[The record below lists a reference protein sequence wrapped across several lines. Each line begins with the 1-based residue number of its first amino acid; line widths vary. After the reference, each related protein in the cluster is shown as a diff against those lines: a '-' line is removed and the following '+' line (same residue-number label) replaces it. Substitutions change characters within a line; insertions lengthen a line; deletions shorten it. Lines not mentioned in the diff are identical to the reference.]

1 MADAAGAARAGG
13 AGLSSDERKQGAGG
27 EPHVRKPGDGAAAGG
42 KKAGFSA
49 AAAKSAASG
58 RKDKFVVRRG
68 AGAASG
74 RQDDALHAKPL
85 PRVDVQAG
93 NAEPAPLKAVSPARA
108 AAFAILT
115 RVATTAGHSD
125 DLLHAPAVDALSAE
139 DRNLTMALVL
149 GVLRWQLALDAQ
161 IKPMLQRPDAEL
173 HPAALLALRLAIF
186 QMEHMSRIPA
196 HAAIHESVELAKANG
211 AFHASAMVNALL
223 RRWQR
228 ERAAAGA
235 SQQAP
240 KQTLVSVSPA
250 EVAHPAWL
258 MGRWRAK
265 YGGRAARLI
274 AGYDQA
280 EPPVGGLFDDA
291 GDAPVNRFGGYALP
305 SIDDGSRLVAEIA
318 AAAVTEPKRIL
329 DACAAPGGK
338 ARVLALRHPGAE
350 IVAADVSEKRLL
362 AMRARLEK
370 EPAAAAITTVL
381 ADMTVSHVKA
391 AGAEAEGGEAEAAPG
406 GGDAAVDGEARGAG
420 AARESNPLLGSF
432 DLILVD
438 APCSGTGT
446 LARNPEIRHRL
457 RESDLPRQAERQRA
471 IVRTALRRLAPG
483 GRLVYSTCSLEAE
496 ENEAVVLPLV
506 EAGEVAVEPLG
517 LERLPGLSDE
527 VAGHLRETAVTE
539 AGALRTLP
547 GVHACDGFFA
557 VVLRKA

>member
-1 MADAAGAARAGG
+1 M
-13 AGLSSDERKQGAGG
+13 L
-27 EPHVRKPGDGAAAGG
+27 
-42 KKAGFSA
+42 
-49 AAAKSAASG
+49 
-58 RKDKFVVRRG
+58 
-68 AGAASG
+68 
-74 RQDDALHAKPL
+74 
-85 PRVDVQAG
+85 AG
-93 NAEPAPLKAVSPARA
+93 NAEPAPVKAVSAARA

-115 RVATTAGHSD
+115 KVATTAGHSD

-149 GVLRWQLALDAQ
+149 GVLRWQLQLDAQ

-228 ERAAAGA
+228 ERATAG
-235 SQQAP
+235 P
-240 KQTLVSVSPA
+240 VRQTLASVSPA

-258 MGRWRAK
+258 MQRWRAT
-265 YGGRAARLI
+265 YGGRAARLM

-280 EPPVGGLFDDA
+280 EPPSGGLFEEASDE
-291 GDAPVNRFGGYALP
+291 PVNSFRGYALP

-318 AAAVTEPKRIL
+318 AASVAAPGRIL

-338 ARVLALRHPGAE
+338 TRLLALRHPGAE
-350 IVAADVSEKRLL
+350 IVAADLSEKRLD
-362 AMRARLEK
+362 AMRARLQK
-370 EPAAAAITTVL
+370 EPAAAAIRTVV
-381 ADMTVSHVKA
+381 ADMTASHVKTD
-391 AGAEAEGGEAEAAPG
+391 
-406 GGDAAVDGEARGAG
+406 GDTP
-420 AARESNPLLGSF
+420 NPLEGEF

-457 RESDLPRQAERQRA
+457 RESDLPRQAERQKAILRA
-471 IVRTALRRLAPG
+471 ALKRLAAG
-483 GRLVYSTCSLEAE
+483 GRLVYSTCSMEAE
-496 ENEAVVLPLV
+496 ENEAVIQPLIS
-506 EAGEVAVEPLG
+506 AGEVFPEPLL
-517 LERLPGLSDE
+517 LENLPGLSEE
-527 VAGHLRETAVTE
+527 VSIHLRQTAVT
-539 AGALRTLP
+539 ADGSLRTVP